1 VFAKKIKIISNLMG
15 MKNFLFVTLTLV
27 CLFAACRKQEDYIT
41 DSSAKLAFSQDTLRF
56 DTVFTQI
63 GSATRFLKV
72 KNPNDRPIRISK
84 IALSNQA
91 DATFNL
97 NVDGIAGR
105 TFQNVEI
112 AANDSIY
119 VFAEVTVNP
128 NAPLSISPFVIT
140 NDVVFETNGNIQK
153 IVLEAWGQNA
163 NYIPSRFGK
172 GTFNE
177 LDCQG
182 STVVWDDKKPYV
194 IYGVLFVSNGVLHI
208 TAGTRVHV
216 HGGFSKHPRI
226 GLYNDGRIY
235 VLSSA
240 RLQVE
245 GTLAKPVIFQG
256 DRLEKE
262 FKEDAG
268 QWTGIILDKGSINN
282 QVNNAIIKN
291 SKLGIY
297 VDSTASLNLQYS
309 QIFNT
314 EGAALIGFR
323 GNINAKNCL
332 FHSNGGGTLNT
343 LFGGNYDFNYC
354 TMANLGTTN
363 PALNLG
369 NSYCAAADSNGN
381 CTRRVVGLLNANFTN
396 CLIYGNKEDEIAF
409 ANPTKPNNFNFSF
422 KNCIVRVKDLTKT
435 ENTPDFF
442 SKCTDCINAPSGSK
456 VFKKPTEANY
466 HLDSLSIAFKK
477 AKPIPSILD
486 DLDGKR
492 RDVNTPDIGCYDFPN
507 R

>member
-1 VFAKKIKIISNLMG
+1 MG
-15 MKNFLFVTLTLV
+15 VKNFLFVTLTLV
-27 CLFAACRKQEDYIT
+27 GIFAACRKQDDYIT

-63 GSATRFLKV
+63 GSATRFFKV
-72 KNPNDRPIRISK
+72 KNPNNRPIRITK

-128 NAPLSISPFVIT
+128 NAPLSVSPFVIT
-140 NDVVFETNGNIQK
+140 NNVVFETNGNIQK

-172 GTFNE
+172 GSFTE

-194 IYGVLFVSNGVLHI
+194 IYGILLVGNGVLRI
-208 TAGTRVHV
+208 AAGTRVHI
-216 HGGFSKHPRI
+216 HGGFSKNPDI

-235 VLSSA
+235 VLPSA
-240 RLQVE
+240 QLKVE

-268 QWTGIILDKGSINN
+268 QWSGIILYRGSIGNEF
-282 QVNNAIIKN
+282 NNAIIKN
-291 SKLGIY
+291 SKFGIY
-297 VDSTASLNLQYS
+297 VDSAANLNLQYS

-369 NSYCAAADSNGN
+369 NSYCAAADDAGN

-409 ANPTKPNNFNFSF
+409 ANPTKPDNFNFSF

-435 ENTPDFF
+435 ENTPNFF
-442 SKCTDCINAPSGSK
+442 TKCTDCINAPSGSK
-456 VFKKPTEANY
+456 VFKKPTEDNY

-492 RDVNTPDIGCYDFPN
+492 RDLNTPDIGCYDFPN

>member
-1 VFAKKIKIISNLMG
+1 MG
-15 MKNFLFVTLTLV
+15 IKNFLFVILTLV
-27 CLFAACRKQEDYIT
+27 GLFAACRKQDNYIT
-41 DSSAKLAFSQDTLRF
+41 DASAKLAFSQDTLRF

-63 GSATRFLKV
+63 GSATRFFKV
-72 KNPNDRPIRISK
+72 KNLNNRPIRISK
-84 IALSNQA
+84 IALSNQS

-105 TFQNVEI
+105 SFQNVEI

-128 NAPLSISPFVIT
+128 NAPVSVSPFVID
-140 NDVVFETNGNIQK
+140 NNVVFETNGNIQK

-172 GTFNE
+172 GTFTE
-177 LDCQG
+177 LNCQG
-182 STVVWDDKKPYV
+182 QTVVWDDKKPYV
-194 IYGVLFVSNGVLHI
+194 IYGILFVTNGVLRLA
-208 TAGTRVHV
+208 AGTKVHV
-216 HGGFSKHPRI
+216 HGGFSKNPDI

-235 VLSSA
+235 ILPSA
-240 RLQVE
+240 QLKVE
-245 GTLAKPVIFQG
+245 GTLEKPVVFQG
-256 DRLEKE
+256 DRLETE
-262 FKEDAG
+262 FKSDAG
-268 QWTGIILDKGSINN
+268 QWGGIILYRGSIGNQFNN
-282 QVNNAIIKN
+282 TIIKN
-291 SKLGIY
+291 SKFGVY
-297 VDSTASLNLQYS
+297 VDSAARLNLQYS
-309 QIFNT
+309 RIFNT

-323 GNINAKNCL
+323 GDITAKNCL
-332 FHSNGGGTLNT
+332 FYNNGSGTLNT
-343 LFGGNYDFNYC
+343 LYGGNYDFNYC
-354 TMANLGTTN
+354 TMANFGTAN

-369 NSYCAAADSNGN
+369 NSYCAAADDAGN
-381 CTRRVVGLLNANFTN
+381 CLRRVVSLLNATFTN

-409 ANPTKPNNFNFSF
+409 ANATKPNNFNFLF

-442 SKCTDCINAPSGSK
+442 TKCTDCINAPSGSK
-456 VFKKPTEANY
+456 VFKKPTEDNY

-477 AKPIPSILD
+477 AKPIPAILD

>member
-1 VFAKKIKIISNLMG
+1 MGIKNVLLLILTITT
-15 MKNFLFVTLTLV
+15 LFI
-27 CLFAACRKQEDYIT
+27 ACRKQDNFIT
-41 DSSAKLAFSQDTLRF
+41 DTGAKLAFSQDTLRF
-56 DTVFTQI
+56 DTVFTAI
-63 GSATRFLKV
+63 GSATRFFKV
-72 KNPNDRPIRISK
+72 KNPHARPIRITK
-84 IALSNQA
+84 IALSNQSN
-91 DATFNL
+91 ATFNL

-105 TFQNVEI
+105 SFENVEVPP
-112 AANDSIY
+112 NDSIY

-128 NAPLSISPFVIT
+128 NAPLSISPFVIA

-172 GTFNE
+172 GSFTE

-194 IYGVLFVSNGVLHI
+194 IYGILFVSNGILRI
-208 TAGTRVHV
+208 SAGTRVHV
-216 HGGFSKHPRI
+216 HGGFSKNPSL
-226 GLYNDGRIY
+226 GLYNDGRMYI
-235 VLSSA
+235 LPSA
-240 RLQVE
+240 QLKVE
-245 GTLAKPVIFQG
+245 GTRDKPVIFQG
-256 DRLEKE
+256 DRLETE
-262 FKEDAG
+262 FKSDAG
-268 QWTGIILDKGSINN
+268 QWSGLILYRGSVDN
-282 QVNNAIIKN
+282 QLTHTIIKN
-291 SKLGIY
+291 SKFGVY
-297 VDSTASLNLQYS
+297 VDSAATLNMQYS

-323 GNINAKNCL
+323 GSMTAQNCL
-332 FHSNGGGTLNT
+332 FHNNGGGTLNT
-343 LFGGNYDFNYC
+343 LYGGNYDFTYC
-354 TMANLGTTN
+354 TMANLGTTS

-369 NSYCAAADSNGN
+369 NSYCAAVDEQGN
-381 CTRRVVGLLNANFTN
+381 CTRRPVYALKANFTN

-409 ANPTKPNNFNFSF
+409 ANASKPNNFDFLF

-442 SKCTDCINAPSGSK
+442 TKCTDCINAPSGSK
-456 VFKKPTEANY
+456 VFKKTSDYNF
-466 HLDSLSIAFKK
+466 HLDTLSIAFKK
-477 AKPIPSILD
+477 AKPISNILD